1 MDPAPGSHAFASD
14 LDGATLNIAPLA
26 VSQLSPSDVDR
37 ESDVSIKKRKRVRTG
52 CFTCRDRHLKCDEAQ
67 GQCQNCRK
75 SGRLC
80 RRGVRLNFVD
90 TQVVAPPTYLQPPTG
105 SSVTF
110 QDNSR
115 TIASEYVGGFERYP
129 PPGQDPPLED
139 AAAQSATP
147 VHSSGQSTFFKH
159 TKYLLD
165 RHFSFQD
172 PKEMS
177 LMQVFVNQIGPWM
190 DVVDEMKHVSNCWHD

>member
-1 MDPAPGSHAFASD
+1 M
-14 LDGATLNIAPLA
+14 
-26 VSQLSPSDVDR
+26 
-37 ESDVSIKKRKRVRTG
+37 
-52 CFTCRDRHLKCDEAQ
+52 
-67 GQCQNCRK
+67 
-75 SGRLC
+75 
-80 RRGVRLNFVD
+80 
-90 TQVVAPPTYLQPPTG
+90 VAPPTYLQPPTG

-139 AAAQSATP
+139 VVQSSTP
-147 VHSSGQSTFFKH
+147 VQSSVQSPFFKH

-172 PKEMS
+172 SKEMS
-177 LMQVFVNQIGPWM
+177 LMQAFVNQIGPWM
-190 DVVDEMKHVSNCWHD
+190 DVVDEMKHVSNC